1 MQRETLKEYTRRF
14 CDGCSN
20 TQWDNSPATECGQ
33 CLEDFV
39 EGIIRLCTPKPSDDM
54 TVPMENPYKE
64 YLLWT
69 KSDGWFVGCY
79 DKKKGVFYW
88 TTHDLYGDETIS
100 PTYWLPVP
108 PHPYNA

>member
-1 MQRETLKEYTRRF
+1 MSHNDFWDIIYVDGDMDKDDFYGKWYENPKYVNEPPHVFVRRE
-14 CDGCSN
+14 GSVN
-20 TQWDNSPATECGQ
+20 
-33 CLEDFV
+33 
-39 EGIIRLCTPKPSDDM
+39 KPSDDM
-54 TVPMENPYKE
+54 AVPMENPYKE

-100 PTYWLPVP
+100 PTYWLPMP
-108 PHPYNA
+108 DAPDT